1 MPSVTIPTLGGSLS
15 IAEVSLAVIAV
26 AFVVAVFALLP
37 VLVQVRRTA
46 ARAERLLASV
56 DGQLPGLI
64 QDVRAMVFKIDR
76 TTDAARDF
84 AKSLERVER
93 FLNTAVDTVEK
104 TRDTAR
110 QMAREFFL
118 PSMANAAGV
127 LALIREGAELI
138 RPKRER
144 GRGQS

>member
-1 MPSVTIPTLGGSLS
+1 MTVTIPALGGTLS
-15 IAEVSLAVIAV
+15 VAELSLAVIAA
-26 AFVVAVFALLP
+26 AFVVAVIALVP
-37 VLVQVRRTA
+37 VLAQLRRA
-46 ARAERLLASV
+46 ASKAERLLSSV

-64 QDVRAMVFKIDR
+64 QDVRAMLFKIDR

-84 AKSLERVER
+84 AKSLERVEK
-93 FLNTAVDTVEK
+93 FLNNAVDTVEK
-104 TRDTAR
+104 TRETAR
-110 QMAREFFL
+110 QMAREFVL
-118 PSMANAAGV
+118 PSVANAAGV

>member
-1 MPSVTIPTLGGSLS
+1 MPSVTIPGLGGTLS
-15 IAEVSLAVIAV
+15 IAELSLAVIAA
-26 AFVVAVFALLP
+26 AFVIAVIALVP
-37 VLVQVRRTA
+37 VLIQLRRTA
-46 ARAERLLASV
+46 VRAERLLTSV
-56 DGQLPGLI
+56 DGQIPGLI
-64 QDVRAMVFKIDR
+64 QDVRAVIFKIDR
-76 TTDAARDF
+76 TTDSAQDF

-110 QMAREFFL
+110 QMAREYL
-118 PSMANAAGV
+118 MPSMANAAGV

-144 GRGQS
+144 GRG

>member
-1 MPSVTIPTLGGSLS
+1 MPSVTIPGLGGTLS
-15 IAEVSLAVIAV
+15 IAELSLAVIAA
-26 AFVVAVFALLP
+26 AFVIAVIALVP
-37 VLVQVRRTA
+37 VLIQLRRTA
-46 ARAERLLASV
+46 MRAERLLTSV
-56 DGQLPGLI
+56 DGQIPGLI
-64 QDVRAMVFKIDR
+64 QDVRAVIFKIDR
-76 TTDAARDF
+76 TTDSAQDF

-110 QMAREFFL
+110 QMAREYL
-118 PSMANAAGV
+118 MPSMANAAGV

-144 GRGQS
+144 GRG

>member
-1 MPSVTIPTLGGSLS
+1 MSVTIPALGGTLS
-15 IAEVSLAVIAV
+15 IAELSLAVIAA
-26 AFVVAVFALLP
+26 AFVIAVIALVP
-37 VLVQVRRTA
+37 VLVQLRRTA
-46 ARAERLLASV
+46 SKAERLLSSV

-64 QDVRAMVFKIDR
+64 QDVRAMLFKIDR

-84 AKSLERVER
+84 AKSLERVEK
-93 FLNTAVDTVEK
+93 FLNNAVDTVEK
-104 TRDTAR
+104 TRETAR
-110 QMAREFFL
+110 QMAREFVL
-118 PSMANAAGV
+118 PSVANAAGV

>member
-1 MPSVTIPTLGGSLS
+1 MPSVTIPGLGGTIS
-15 IAEVSLAVIAV
+15 IAELSLAVIAV
-26 AFVVAVFALLP
+26 AFAVAVIALVP

-46 ARAERLLASV
+46 SRAERLLTSA

-76 TTDAARDF
+76 TTDAVRDL
-84 AKSLERVER
+84 AKSLERFER
-93 FLNTAVDTVEK
+93 FVNTAVDTVEK

-110 QMAREFFL
+110 QMAREFIV

-144 GRGQS
+144 GRGQ

>member
-1 MPSVTIPTLGGSLS
+1 MTVTIPALGGTLS
-15 IAEVSLAVIAV
+15 VAELSLAVIAA
-26 AFVVAVFALLP
+26 AFVVAVIALVP
-37 VLVQVRRTA
+37 VLAQLRRTA
-46 ARAERLLASV
+46 SKAERLLSSV

-64 QDVRAMVFKIDR
+64 QDVRAMLFKIDR

-84 AKSLERVER
+84 AKSLERVEK
-93 FLNTAVDTVEK
+93 FLNNAVDTVEK
-104 TRDTAR
+104 TRETAR
-110 QMAREFFL
+110 QMAREFVL
-118 PSMANAAGV
+118 PSVANAAGV